1 MQEVSGKAGDVVKLL
16 EMPAVGEE
24 TTHAA
29 RLWEMQEAVVA
40 VVAVVAVEA
49 GVAVEAVE
57 VKVAVEAVEVKVA
70 VEAGEGWEV
79 GHKTWCL
86 DSK

>member
-1 MQEVSGKAGDVVKLL
+1 MQEVSGKAGDVVKSS

-24 TTHAA
+24 TTHAG
-29 RLWEMQEAVVA
+29 RLWEMQVA
-40 VVAVVAVEA
+40 VVAVVAVEV
-49 GVAVEAVE
+49 G
-57 VKVAVEAVEVKVA
+57 VA